1 VIDKFRDVV
10 SEKQLQMLTV
20 EQRKEMGDS
29 FARQC
34 TGLEKDI

>member
-1 VIDKFRDVV
+1 
-10 SEKQLQMLTV
+10 LQMLTV

-34 TGLEKDI
+34 IGLEKDI